1 MGKRVLFYGSFFVV
15 LIVAFLYFVY
25 KDEDLSKSLLPVLNA
40 DVQNFSFT
48 NQDGKP
54 VTENNVE
61 GKVYVAEYFFTTCKG
76 ICPIMNANMRRVFDK
91 YKDEPN
97 FLILSHTC
105 MPETDSVPLLKAYEA
120 KMINGNLKKNADG
133 SYKIEYD
140 STTNHKPQTTN
151 PNWNFVTGDKAALYK
166 MARQSYMIDNNKPD
180 STQTLAD
187 QFIHTQFFAL
197 VDNQRRLRGIYDGLN
212 EEEMQKLLKDIKGLL
227 KEKIT
232 TKRFMNGFSN
242 TPN

>member
-1 MGKRVLFYGSFFVV
+1 MGKRILFYSTFFVV

-25 KDEDLSKSLLPVLNA
+25 KDEDLSKSLLPVINA
-40 DVQNFSFT
+40 DVENFSFI
-48 NQDGKP
+48 NQDGKTI
-54 VTENNVE
+54 TENNVE
-61 GKVYVAEYFFTTCKG
+61 GKVYVAEFFFTTCKG
-76 ICPIMNANMRRVFDK
+76 ICPKMNANMRRVYDM

-120 KMINGNLKKNADG
+120 KMLTGKLNRHEDG
-133 SYKIEYD
+133 SYMIKYD
-140 STTNHKPQTTN
+140 STTNRKLQTTN
-151 PNWNFVTGDKAALYK
+151 PNWNFVTGDKTSLYK
-166 MARQSYMIDNNKPD
+166 MARQSYKIDNNKPD
-180 STQTLAD
+180 SSQTIAD

-197 VDNQRRLRGIYDGLN
+197 VDNQRRVRGIYDGLN
-212 EEEMQKLLKDIKGLL
+212 EEEMQKLFKDIKGLL

-232 TKRFMNGFSN
+232 TKHFMNGFSN